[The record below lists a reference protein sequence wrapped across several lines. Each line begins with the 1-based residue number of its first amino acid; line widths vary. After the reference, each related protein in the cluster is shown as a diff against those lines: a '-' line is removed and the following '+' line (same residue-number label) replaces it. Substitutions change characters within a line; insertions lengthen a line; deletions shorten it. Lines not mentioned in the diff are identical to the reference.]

1 VSNESLKQLAA
12 PFAAASTEWRV
23 IEILGDEAKVRPQ
36 LRFERVRQRLDE
48 TLGVAGWSSR
58 YRAMGEAVACELS
71 VGNVTKSALAEST
84 HVDKSTAS
92 QDAFVY
98 AAELFG
104 MLPPMNRFE
113 TYQVDYD
120 PEAKAPL
127 FDPEVETN
135 NLEPGELEP
144 EVRPDGMRPSS
155 GTAADPAPEVTE
167 APAKSAGQ
175 QAIDKL
181 VERLE
186 GEGKGKDVAKLV
198 IKYGGYGQNPDA
210 ARELYSKL
218 RALLVGEGAS

>member
-1 VSNESLKQLAA
+1 
-12 PFAAASTEWRV
+12 
-23 IEILGDEAKVRPQ
+23 VRPQ

-58 YRAMGEAVACELS
+58 YSALGEAVACELS
-71 VGNVTKSALAEST
+71 IGIVSKSAVAEST
-84 HVDKSTAS
+84 HVGKSTAS

-104 MLPPMNRFE
+104 MVPPVNRFE
-113 TYQVDYD
+113 TYLVDYD
-120 PEAKAPL
+120 AEAKAPL
-127 FDPEVETN
+127 FDPEVELGLSAETG
-135 NLEPGELEP
+135 LGSEVQQGEQ
-144 EVRPDGMRPSS
+144 VSS
-155 GTAADPAPEVTE
+155 PPVSAEET

-186 GEGKGKDVAKLV
+186 GEGKGKDVAKLIV
-198 IKYGGYGQNPDA
+198 KYGGYGQNPDA

-218 RALLVGEGAS
+218 RALLVGESGAS